1 VQRAAICDADRAEVC
16 VRRADNAVSTGRA
29 GDEQI
34 AAVHDL
40 YGASVTLCHCNN
52 AIGGEA
58 VNGVGHGQIAAIGDG
73 DGAIAILSSRHN
85 AVVIAAGAHR
95 SVERNWCRHLCLQQQ
110 RHLSG
115 GSLLAINTNG
125 AGNATIYNSGLV
137 TGFIVL
143 DADDTFINE
152 KGGVFETKL
161 TSDFGPGNGLFRNE
175 QGGTVLAATNPK
187 AIGRARLCI
196 WSGSRTLA

>member
-1 VQRAAICDADRAEVC
+1 V
-16 VRRADNAVSTGRA
+16 
-29 GDEQI
+29 
-34 AAVHDL
+34 
-40 YGASVTLCHCNN
+40 
-52 AIGGEA
+52 
-58 VNGVGHGQIAAIGDG
+58 
-73 DGAIAILSSRHN
+73 
-85 AVVIAAGAHR
+85 
-95 SVERNWCRHLCLQQQ
+95 
-110 RHLSG
+110 SG

-161 TSDFGPGNGLFRNE
+161 TSDFGPGNDLFRNE

>member
-16 VRRADNAVSTGRA
+16 VRRGDNAVSTGRA

-52 AIGGEA
+52 AVGGKA

-95 SVERNWCRHLCLQQQ
+95 SV
-110 RHLSG
+110 
-115 GSLLAINTNG
+115 A
-125 AGNATIYNSGLV
+125 AY
-137 TGFIVL
+137 
-143 DADDTFINE
+143 DTDRA
-152 KGGVFETKL
+152 V
-161 TSDFGPGNGLFRNE
+161 
-175 QGGTVLAATNPK
+175 GT
-187 AIGRARLCI
+187 
-196 WSGSRTLA
+196 